1 MKSVVDSSVGV
12 KWGIIEADT
21 DKARRLR
28 DSYRLGQHDLIAPDW
43 FLAEVA
49 NAFGKA
55 AARGRMTTAE
65 ALQAY
70 KEVSQDTPVLHP
82 SVPLVDDA
90 FQLALKHQRAVYDCL
105 YLALA
110 LREKCD
116 LVTAD
121 DALVRRLQPIYSYL
135 VALSSLP

>member
-1 MKSVVDSSVGV
+1 MKSVLDSSVGV
-12 KWGIIEADT
+12 KWGIAEPDT
-21 DKARRLR
+21 DKALRLR
-28 DSYRLGQHDLIAPDW
+28 DAYRQGQHELIAPDW

-49 NAFGKA
+49 NVLGKA

-70 KEVSQDTPVLHP
+70 REISQDAPTMYP

-90 FQLALKHQRAVYDCL
+90 FNLALKHQRAVYDCL

-110 LREKCD
+110 IR
-116 LVTAD
+116 
-121 DALVRRLQPIYSYL
+121 
-135 VALSSLP
+135 